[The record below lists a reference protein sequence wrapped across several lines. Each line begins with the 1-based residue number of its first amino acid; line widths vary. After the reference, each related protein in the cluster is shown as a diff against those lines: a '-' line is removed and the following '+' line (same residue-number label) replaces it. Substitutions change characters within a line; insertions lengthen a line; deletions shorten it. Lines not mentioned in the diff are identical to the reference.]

1 MNDKLRRGAL
11 LVAAS
16 DLVAK
21 DNRPPES
28 TKFEFP
34 LYLNTEPDSR
44 YAYRVRYGD
53 DISKQLIDYI
63 VNEYK
68 SGNSL
73 ALDLYIDG
81 FHASDASCSYL
92 MSKNGKKIYDITII
106 FDEIANYSDIGERDY
121 LKTDNDSYTLIVGE

>member
-1 MNDKLRRGAL
+1 MNNKLRRSAL

-34 LYLNTEPDSR
+34 LYLNTEPESW
-44 YAYRVRYGD
+44 YRVRYGD

-63 VNEYK
+63 VNEHE

-73 ALDLYIDG
+73 VLDLYIDG
-81 FHASDASCSYL
+81 FHASDAFCSYL
-92 MSKNGKKIYDITII
+92 MTKNGKKIYDIMIG
-106 FDEIANYSDIGERDY
+106 FDETANYSDIGERDY
-121 LKTDNDSYTLIVGE
+121 LDTDNDSYMLVIGV

>member
-1 MNDKLRRGAL
+1 MNNKLRRSAL

-16 DLVAK
+16 DSVVK

-34 LYLNTEPDSR
+34 LYLNTEPKSW
-44 YAYRVRYGD
+44 YRVRYGD

-63 VNEYK
+63 VHEHE

-73 ALDLYIDG
+73 VLDLYIDG
-81 FHASDASCSYL
+81 FHASDAFCMYL
-92 MSKNGKKIYDITII
+92 MPKNGKKIYDITII
-106 FDEIANYSDIGERDY
+106 FDETANYSDIGEWDY
-121 LKTDNDSYTLIVGE
+121 LKTDNDSYTLIIGE

>member
-1 MNDKLRRGAL
+1 MNNKLRRSAL

-16 DLVAK
+16 DSVVK

-34 LYLNTEPDSR
+34 LYLNTEPESW
-44 YAYRVRYGD
+44 YRVRYGD

-63 VNEYK
+63 VNEYE

-81 FHASDASCSYL
+81 FRASDAFCMFL
-92 MSKNGKKIYDITII
+92 MTKNGKKIYDITII
-106 FDEIANYSDIGERDY
+106 FDEIANYSDIGEMDY
-121 LKTDNDSYTLIVGE
+121 LNTDNDSYTLIIGQ

>member
-1 MNDKLRRGAL
+1 MNDKLRRSAL

-16 DLVAK
+16 DSVVK

-28 TKFEFP
+28 TKFE
-34 LYLNTEPDSR
+34 SW
-44 YAYRVRYGD
+44 YRVRYGD

-63 VNEYK
+63 VNEYE

-81 FHASDASCSYL
+81 FRASDASCSYL
-92 MSKNGKKIYDITII
+92 MPKNGKKIYDITII
-106 FDEIANYSDIGERDY
+106 FDEIANYSDIGEWDY
-121 LKTDNDSYTLIVGE
+121 LKTDNDSYILIVGE

>member
-1 MNDKLRRGAL
+1 MNDKLRRSAL

-16 DLVAK
+16 DSVVK

-63 VNEYK
+63 VNEHE

-81 FHASDASCSYL
+81 FRASDASCSYL
-92 MSKNGKKIYDITII
+92 MSKKGKKIYDITII
-106 FDEIANYSDIGERDY
+106 FDEIANYSDIGEWDY

>member
-34 LYLNTEPDSR
+34 LYLNTEPESR

-63 VNEYK
+63 VNEHE

-73 ALDLYIDG
+73 VLDLYIDG
-81 FHASDASCSYL
+81 FHASDAFCSFL
-92 MSKNGKKIYDITII
+92 MTKKGKKIYDIMIL
-106 FDEIANYSDIGERDY
+106 FDETANYSDIGEMDY
-121 LKTDNDSYTLIVGE
+121 LNTDNDSYILIVGE